1 MGGIRPVAENFC
13 VKTQPSVA
21 PGLDGGTSRRLAQ
34 GPALLLGL
42 GNVLLTDDGVGVHV
56 LHALRSDFAPDGP
69 SSSVRLCDGGTLGL
83 ALLTE
88 IEAVDSLIVID
99 ATHFGAAPGSVRVFV
114 DGEMD
119 KQLRGAR
126 RSVHEVA
133 LTDLI
138 AAAQLTERAPARRAL
153 VGIQP
158 ESLAWGTEPTS
169 AVHAAIPQACAA
181 VHELLTDWGQY
192 DARR

>member
-1 MGGIRPVAENFC
+1 MGCIQPVAENFC
-13 VKTQPSVA
+13 VKTQPTGA
-21 PGLDGGTSRRLAQ
+21 PGLGDGTSRRLAQ
-34 GPALLLGL
+34 RPALLLGL

-56 LHALRSDFAPDGP
+56 LHALRSDFPPRGAC
-69 SSSVRLCDGGTLGL
+69 SSIRLCDGGTLGL
-83 ALLTE
+83 ELLTE
-88 IEAVDSLIVID
+88 IEDVDSLIVID
-99 ATHFGAAPGSVRVFV
+99 ATRFGAAPGSVRVFI

-126 RSVHEVA
+126 RSVHELA

-169 AVHAAIPQACAA
+169 SVQAAIPWACAA
-181 VHELLTDWGQY
+181 VRELLSEWGEC